1 MISGISVADNSCYL
15 QHLQQLQK
23 LQQSQSNIPSAEQVF
38 SKIDTNGDGSISK
51 DEFTTFQ
58 SSVAKQSESSIMG
71 SQSDST
77 SAFLALLQSAGL
89 AAAESSTSTT
99 AASKSTT
106 SQKSSTTA
114 DQLFSKIDTNG
125 DGSISKDEFAKVG
138 ASIHRD
144 RHRAAHKAG
153 PKSGS
158 TSPVNKL
165 FSNIDTSGDRYISK
179 DEMITFFTN
188 LGSTTNSGTAVGNKL
203 TTTV

>member
-1 MISGISVADNSCYL
+1 
-15 QHLQQLQK
+15 
-23 LQQSQSNIPSAEQVF
+23 
-38 SKIDTNGDGSISK
+38 
-51 DEFTTFQ
+51 
-58 SSVAKQSESSIMG
+58 MG

-89 AAAESSTSTT
+89 ATAESSTSTT

-114 DQLFSKIDTNG
+114 DQLFSKIDTNK
-125 DGSISKDEFAKVG
+125 DGSISKDEFAKAG

-188 LGSTTNSGTAVGNKL
+188 LGATTNSSTAVGSKL